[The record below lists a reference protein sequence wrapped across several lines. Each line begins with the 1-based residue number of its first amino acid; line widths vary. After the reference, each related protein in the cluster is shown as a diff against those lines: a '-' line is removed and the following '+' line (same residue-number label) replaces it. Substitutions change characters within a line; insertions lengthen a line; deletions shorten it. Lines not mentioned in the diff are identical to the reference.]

1 MALTPRLHSVLPP
14 QYHRSAQQSLLGRSY
29 AYDRGAGT
37 VTFPEQYGV
46 RIGKG
51 AMPTALWSA
60 ARLNARLAFVL
71 CSQLRGTHRAVAQC
85 THSSPRSISFVGL
98 LSSCRHTVPVRD
110 HAAAL
115 ADAPDDADV
124 PRMVSSAGTTIL
136 LGAAV

>member
-51 AMPTALWSA
+51 AMDAH
-60 ARLNARLAFVL
+60 
-71 CSQLRGTHRAVAQC
+71 GTVECRTPQRAISFRAVQPASRHAQG
-85 THSSPRSISFVGL
+85 SG
-98 LSSCRHTVPVRD
+98 TVY
-110 HAAAL
+110 
-115 ADAPDDADV
+115 
-124 PRMVSSAGTTIL
+124 SQ
-136 LGAAV
+136 